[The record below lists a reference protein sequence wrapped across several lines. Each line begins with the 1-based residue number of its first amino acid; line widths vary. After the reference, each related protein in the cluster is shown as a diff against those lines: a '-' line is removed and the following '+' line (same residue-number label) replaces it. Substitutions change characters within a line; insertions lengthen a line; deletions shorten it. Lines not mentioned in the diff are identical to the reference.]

1 MEWSIGTHKYT
12 QRRCWKVIYESHVTL
27 STGEMEL
34 SSALSSPQMMSHLLL
49 QHGDDLTDSSRHR
62 RMALAMTY
70 TCDCLSAIW
79 SLIAFILFQFENCFN
94 QQPQHLQRAGWGYLR
109 VFVCVDVVVVISREP
124 NQEAKHTEGF
134 RESPTQWNKR
144 EKNKRESFDLAI
156 TMAAVINCLINVSS
170 DTSTHADNRHT
181 VRDVH
186 SASMNIM
193 ANKYAQ
199 HVQYFANQHN
209 PFGKQTNLCDSFM
222 QC

>member
-62 RMALAMTY
+62 PMALAMTY

-109 VFVCVDVVVVISREP
+109 VFVCVDVVVVISCEP
-124 NQEAKHTEGF
+124 SGSKTYRRLS
-134 RESPTQWNKR
+134 RESDTVKQEGKKQKGKFWPCNHHGCRDQLSHQCVFWHEHTCWQQ
-144 EKNKRESFDLAI
+144 A
-156 TMAAVINCLINVSS
+156 NCQGCSLS
-170 DTSTHADNRHT
+170 
-181 VRDVH
+181 
-186 SASMNIM
+186 
-193 ANKYAQ
+193 KYE
-199 HVQYFANQHN
+199 YN
-209 PFGKQTNLCDSFM
+209 GKQICTARTILCQST
-222 QC
+222 